1 MNPAGEK
8 NLPGVLHV
16 VATPIGNPGDITYR
30 AVEVLKTADL
40 VAAEDTRNTSRLFS
54 CYGITTPLISCHEH
68 NEEERAQQLAEKL
81 SSGASVALVSDA
93 GTPSVSDPGYRVVLA
108 ALKAGIRVVPVPGPS
123 APVTALSVSGLPSD
137 KFFFAG
143 FLPRKKGRREKILNR
158 LEGSEE
164 TLIFY
169 ESPRRLAAL
178 LDALYQHLGDR
189 QAMIAREITKKH
201 EEFIRGSLAELIR
214 EIKQRSSVK
223 GEVTLLVSGKSAD
236 EGGEDRITEDL
247 QSEIETA
254 LSQGNLS
261 PSRLAADLARK
272 YGVRKNTVYRI
283 LLDFQNR
290 SR

>member
-1 MNPAGEK
+1 MNSIGE
-8 NLPGVLHV
+8 NSQPGVLYV
-16 VATPIGNPGDITYR
+16 VATPLGNPGDITYR

-40 VAAEDTRNTSRLFS
+40 VAAEDTRNTGRLFS
-54 CYGITTPLISCHEH
+54 FYGITTPLISCHEH
-68 NEEERAQQLAEKL
+68 NEEERAQQLSEKL
-81 SSGASVALVSDA
+81 STGASLALVSDA

-108 ALKAGIRVVPVPGPS
+108 ALKAGIRVVPIPGPS

-143 FLPRKKGRREKILNR
+143 FLPRKKGRREKIVSR
-158 LEGSEE
+158 LEGAGE

-178 LDALYQHLGDR
+178 LDTLYQHLGDR
-189 QAMIAREITKKH
+189 QAMIAREVTKSH

-214 EIKQRSSVK
+214 EVKQRSSIK
-223 GEVTLLVSGKSAD
+223 GEVTVLVSGKSAD
-236 EGGEDRITEDL
+236 PGVEDSITDDL

-254 LSQGNLS
+254 VSRGNLS

-272 YGVRKNTVYRI
+272 YGVRKSNVYRI
-283 LLDFQNR
+283 ILDFQNR
-290 SR
+290 KP

>member
-1 MNPAGEK
+1 MNPTGEK
-8 NLPGVLHV
+8 SQPGVLYV

-40 VAAEDTRNTSRLFS
+40 VAAEDTRNTARLFS
-54 CYGITTPLISCHEH
+54 SYGITTPLISCHEH

-81 SSGASVALVSDA
+81 SNGASAALVSDA

-108 ALKAGIRVVPVPGPS
+108 ALQAGIRVVPVPGPS
-123 APVTALSVSGLPSD
+123 APVAALSVSGLPSD

-143 FLPRKKGRREKILNR
+143 FLPRKKGRREKILSR
-158 LEGSEE
+158 LEDAGE

-178 LDALYQHLGDR
+178 LDTLYQHLGDR
-189 QAMIAREITKKH
+189 QAMIAREVTKSH

-214 EIKQRSSVK
+214 EVKQRSSIK